1 MQEDYQVLLITEPSL
16 RPLPIFY
23 LKEILG
29 YPKIHMNTLDNVRLY
44 VYKQAMIPYIPVLIS
59 YSKVQ

>member
-44 VYKQAMIPYIPVLIS
+44 VYKQAMIPYIPMC
-59 YSKVQ
+59 